1 MKQEV
6 ILVLDCG
13 ATNVRA
19 IAVNRQG
26 KIVARA
32 STPNASDIAMENNT
46 WHQWSL
52 DAILQRF
59 ADCCRQINSELT
71 ECHIRGIAV
80 TTFGVDGA
88 LVDKQGN
95 LLYPIISWKCPRTA
109 AVMEKIMPVYARAPA
124 AADSR
129 RRRVC
134 VSTRYISWCG

>member
-19 IAVNRQG
+19 IAVDRQG
-26 KIVARA
+26 KIIARA
-32 STPNASDIAMENNT
+32 STPNASDIAAENGI

-59 ADCCRQINSELT
+59 AQCCRTLSAELSAFQIRAIT
-71 ECHIRGIAV
+71 V

-88 LVDKQGN
+88 LVDENPKQAA
-95 LLYPIISWKCPRTA
+95 LIVRDWISSA
-109 AVMEKIMPVYARAPA
+109 A
-124 AADSR
+124 
-129 RRRVC
+129 
-134 VSTRYISWCG
+134 

>member
-46 WHQWSL
+46 WHQCSIRSL
-52 DAILQRF
+52 AGNVREQQRLWTIL
-59 ADCCRQINSELT
+59 NS
-71 ECHIRGIAV
+71 
-80 TTFGVDGA
+80 
-88 LVDKQGN
+88 
-95 LLYPIISWKCPRTA
+95 
-109 AVMEKIMPVYARAPA
+109 
-124 AADSR
+124 
-129 RRRVC
+129 
-134 VSTRYISWCG
+134 

>member
-46 WHQWSL
+46 WHQWSFRRHFCNAL
-52 DAILQRF
+52 L
-59 ADCCRQINSELT
+59 
-71 ECHIRGIAV
+71 IAV
-80 TTFGVDGA
+80 GKSIV
-88 LVDKQGN
+88 N
-95 LLYPIISWKCPRTA
+95 
-109 AVMEKIMPVYARAPA
+109 
-124 AADSR
+124 
-129 RRRVC
+129 
-134 VSTRYISWCG
+134 

>member
-52 DAILQRF
+52 DPFCNAL
-59 ADCCRQINSELT
+59 L
-71 ECHIRGIAV
+71 IAV
-80 TTFGVDGA
+80 GKSIV
-88 LVDKQGN
+88 N
-95 LLYPIISWKCPRTA
+95 
-109 AVMEKIMPVYARAPA
+109 
-124 AADSR
+124 
-129 RRRVC
+129 
-134 VSTRYISWCG
+134 

>member
-1 MKQEV
+1 MLSGYIAGAIMKQEV

-52 DAILQRF
+52 DAIS
-59 ADCCRQINSELT
+59 IVN
-71 ECHIRGIAV
+71 
-80 TTFGVDGA
+80 
-88 LVDKQGN
+88 
-95 LLYPIISWKCPRTA
+95 
-109 AVMEKIMPVYARAPA
+109 
-124 AADSR
+124 
-129 RRRVC
+129 
-134 VSTRYISWCG
+134 

>member
-109 AVMEKIMPVYARAPA
+109 AVMDNIERL
-124 AADSR
+124 
-129 RRRVC
+129 
-134 VSTRYISWCG
+134 ISAQRLQAIDRKSVV

>member
-71 ECHIRGIAV
+71 DCHIRGIAV
-80 TTFGVDGA
+80 HH
-88 LVDKQGN
+88 L
-95 LLYPIISWKCPRTA
+95 
-109 AVMEKIMPVYARAPA
+109 
-124 AADSR
+124 
-129 RRRVC
+129 
-134 VSTRYISWCG
+134 WCGWRSGR

>member
-1 MKQEV
+1 MLSGYIAGAIMKQEV

-52 DAILQRF
+52 DAMMRR
-59 ADCCRQINSELT
+59 AIN
-71 ECHIRGIAV
+71 
-80 TTFGVDGA
+80 A
-88 LVDKQGN
+88 LYLV
-95 LLYPIISWKCPRTA
+95 R
-109 AVMEKIMPVYARAPA
+109 
-124 AADSR
+124 
-129 RRRVC
+129 
-134 VSTRYISWCG
+134 

>member
-1 MKQEV
+1 MLSCYIAGAIMKQEV

-52 DAILQRF
+52 DCHF
-59 ADCCRQINSELT
+59 ATLC
-71 ECHIRGIAV
+71 
-80 TTFGVDGA
+80 
-88 LVDKQGN
+88 
-95 LLYPIISWKCPRTA
+95 
-109 AVMEKIMPVYARAPA
+109 
-124 AADSR
+124 
-129 RRRVC
+129 
-134 VSTRYISWCG
+134 

>member
-32 STPNASDIAMENNT
+32 PTPNASDIAMENNT

-59 ADCCRQINSELT
+59 ADCCRQICS
-71 ECHIRGIAV
+71 IRLLA
-80 TTFGVDGA
+80 
-88 LVDKQGN
+88 GN
-95 LLYPIISWKCPRTA
+95 VREQQRLWTILN
-109 AVMEKIMPVYARAPA
+109 
-124 AADSR
+124 
-129 RRRVC
+129 
-134 VSTRYISWCG
+134 G

>member
-52 DAILQRF
+52 DAICNAL
-59 ADCCRQINSELT
+59 L
-71 ECHIRGIAV
+71 IAV
-80 TTFGVDGA
+80 GKSIV
-88 LVDKQGN
+88 N
-95 LLYPIISWKCPRTA
+95 
-109 AVMEKIMPVYARAPA
+109 
-124 AADSR
+124 
-129 RRRVC
+129 
-134 VSTRYISWCG
+134 